1 MASPSTNHKKGAVSG
16 MIDRIYQRDRKM
28 INNLYKGNML
38 NTAVLTDLNRYHR
51 LKSLTGVEN
60 QKYDEEWLQE
70 KIEEEQ
76 NDPGLSLDFAPG
88 MIAVQVQLLA

>member
-1 MASPSTNHKKGAVSG
+1 

-76 NDPGLSLDFAPG
+76 NDPGLSLDFAPEL
-88 MIAVQVQLLA
+88 QSS